1 MANHKKRKDFS
12 EGDLKCRKCG
22 EVIGRKIYDNQIL
35 ELSCGVLIHN
45 WVRAE
50 CNKILSSGR
59 SCGRVFEWVAPLLER
74 SKDEITPDS
83 LHEILS
89 AAKAQL
95 TDNNKRIKTLQVAQ

>member
-1 MANHKKRKDFS
+1 MANNKKDFS
-12 EGDLKCRKCG
+12 NGDLKCRKCG

-45 WVRAE
+45 WIRGE
-50 CNKILSSGR
+50 CSKVLASGR
-59 SCGRVFEWVAPLLER
+59 LCMKTFEWIAPKLER
-74 SKDEITPDS
+74 SKDEISPDS

-89 AAKAQL
+89 AAKAHL